1 MPFKLKGL
9 RVAMGIQ
16 QKEFAKQLGITPQY
30 LNRIERGV
38 VEPRRDLMIKISK
51 SLTFKL
57 GPLPTIKHLLFSYFL
72 CNDFNTSILSEW
84 LNLYKSIIFFN
95 LYL

>member
-51 SLTFKL
+51 SL
-57 GPLPTIKHLLFSYFL
+57 
-72 CNDFNTSILSEW
+72 NTPVQEL
-84 LNLYKSIIFFN
+84 FFN
-95 LYL
+95 ED